1 MGLDETGIDECVEL
15 YKPARMAMDHHAAG
29 RKMMKA
35 GARERISMLF
45 AVRSDPQN
53 LHFCWH

>member
-1 MGLDETGIDECVEL
+1 MDRWMGVDDTGIDECVEL

-35 GARERISMLF
+35 GA
-45 AVRSDPQN
+45 
-53 LHFCWH
+53 